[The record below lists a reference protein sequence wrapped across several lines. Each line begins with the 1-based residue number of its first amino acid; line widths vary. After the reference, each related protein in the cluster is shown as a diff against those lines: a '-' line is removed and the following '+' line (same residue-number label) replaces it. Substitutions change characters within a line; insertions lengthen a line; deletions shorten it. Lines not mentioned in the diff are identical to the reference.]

1 MAVGFCRLSFYIPVA
16 ELGSTCL
23 TLLLEQ
29 VFGTHS
35 FPVLLLLYIDS
46 QW

>member
-1 MAVGFCRLSFYIPVA
+1 MAVGVCRLSFYIPVA

-35 FPVLLLLYIDS
+35 FPVLLLFHIDS